1 MSAAA
6 ATNAP
11 LRKVLV
17 LSYLN
22 YRNFGDRLGFHVV
35 NTVLPANAVV
45 THLPLNAPAF
55 PDESFDL
62 LILGVGH
69 SLNAPSIAR
78 PEIQRLV
85 ETTPKTLGIF
95 GTQYPYQYREM
106 IDPLLF
112 GKLLD
117 RMTIWW
123 ARNRSDVETFGG
135 GRANVR
141 HLGDWLI
148 SAFPMTTPRL
158 DKTLT
163 IGADVVDKEV
173 SLDRVIQRIQ
183 AYRRVSSARIH
194 PLLCALTSADQ
205 VRFQEQREAFGL
217 GIESGKFTTMLT
229 DIFGRAFDEDV
240 FFAVDRNAVLRYKLM
255 VEANMAEL
263 RGQIRALLEL

>member
-1 MSAAA
+1 MTMPS
-6 ATNAP
+6 TAP
-11 LRKVLV
+11 LKKVLV

-22 YRNFGDRLGFHVV
+22 YRNFGDRLGYHVV
-35 NTVLPANAVV
+35 NTVLPANALV

-55 PDESFDL
+55 PEEPFDL

-69 SLNAPSIAR
+69 SLNATAIGR

-85 ETTPKTLGIF
+85 ETTPKALGIF
-95 GTQYPYQYREM
+95 GTQYPYQYREL
-106 IDPLLF
+106 IDPRLF
-112 GKLLD
+112 DTLLD
-117 RMTIWW
+117 RMTTWW

-158 DKTLT
+158 DKTLVV
-163 IGADVVDKEV
+163 GPDVVDKAV
-173 SLDRVIQRIQ
+173 PLDRTIQQIQ

-194 PLLCALTSADQ
+194 PVLCALTSAEQ
-205 VRFQEQREAFGL
+205 VRFQEQRESADKAA
-217 GIESGKFTTMLT
+217 ESGKFATMLT
-229 DIFGRAFDEDV
+229 DIFGRSFDENT
-240 FFAVDRNAVLRYKLM
+240 FFAVDRDAVMRYKLM
-255 VEANMAEL
+255 VEANMDEL